1 MIYLLLIMIAVDVYI
16 AAFMQLE
23 KQYRKRFVSIS
34 SALIIIFLFYF
45 FGEALGEAYYYMVH

>member
-1 MIYLLLIMIAVDVYI
+1 MIAVDVYI

-45 FGEALGEAYYYMVH
+45 FGEALGEAYYYIVN